1 MPLLSA
7 SWLGER
13 TSARRSCLALQRPV
27 HVLGSYDW
35 RMWIPRTAEELER
48 AAGEELLKEKTRFEV
63 KRELPASGKNADLA
77 VDVSALTVDGGLLI
91 YGIDEDEHERPTVLA
106 PIELVGARQRIDQV
120 VQTLVD
126 EPPHI
131 EVDELPLADD
141 PARGYLVVV
150 VPQSPRA
157 PHQVAVRG
165 DRRFYG
171 RSDTGNRMLSEGEV
185 ARLYRRRDEWD
196 VDAQQL
202 LAQCVANS
210 PVGRG
215 HPDFAFM
222 HGFTQPVV
230 LDQGLWDLA
239 LRSDGADEQ
248 QLLTRIREVGRK
260 VMPIQGYDP
269 ALQTTLNWRRRGA
282 DVWTLDS
289 TLNRGKELDLAY
301 HVQADIN
308 IDGRGYLF
316 CSRAGERWKR
326 TDNADAPL
334 LIFESLIA
342 GNLGAFLAMMGAYY
356 QAAGYVGLVDLGIA
370 LTNLTGGVS
379 SHVQGRHILHEPPPY
394 QAESF
399 TRTDRVPASKLLEP
413 EAVVQ
418 RLLRRFFDALTGS
431 WYDPFSNER

>member
-1 MPLLSA
+1 
-7 SWLGER
+7 
-13 TSARRSCLALQRPV
+13 
-27 HVLGSYDW
+27 
-35 RMWIPRTAEELER
+35 MWIPRTFEELER

-63 KRELPASGKNADLA
+63 KRELPVSKKNADVA

-91 YGIDEDEHERPTVLA
+91 YGIDEDEHGRPTVPA
-106 PIELVGARQRIDQV
+106 PIELTGARQRIDQV

-131 EVDELPLADD
+131 EIDALPLEND

-157 PHQVAVRG
+157 PHQVAVKG

-171 RSDTGNRMLSEGEV
+171 RSDTGNRVLSENEV

-196 VDAQQL
+196 VDAQEL

-215 HPDFAFM
+215 HRDFAFM
-222 HGFTQPVV
+222 HGFTQAVV
-230 LDQGLWDLA
+230 LDQEMWDRA
-239 LRSDGADEQ
+239 LRRQGGDEQ
-248 QLLTRIREVGRK
+248 QLLTCIREAGRK
-260 VMPIQGYDP
+260 VTPIQGYDP

-289 TLNRGKELDLAY
+289 TLNQGRELDLAY

-308 IDGRGYLF
+308 IDGLGYLF

-326 TDNADAPL
+326 TNNPHAPL

-342 GNLGAFLAMMGAYY
+342 GNFGAFLGMMGAYY
-356 QAAGYVGLVDLGIA
+356 EAAGYAGLVDLGIA
-370 LTNLTGGVS
+370 VTNLTGGVS
-379 SHVQGRHILHEPPPY
+379 SHLQARHILHEPPPY

-399 TRTDRVPASKLLEP
+399 TRTDRVPASKLGEP
-413 EAVVQ
+413 EVMVQ
-418 RLLRRFFDALTGS
+418 RLLRRFFDALTGT
-431 WYDPFSNER
+431 WYEPFSHES